1 MKAMPVVQKF
11 TQLSDVDF
19 KTYFGK
25 AGKYLIVKDDESGLT
40 TSLVSSNTVYP
51 ELLSEVNVASNVTS
65 ITFNGLNINNDGAY
79 LIEVKMVSTTA
90 GWKHLRMYINGD
102 TNESNYR
109 LRSINARRGTIAV
122 ENYNLAWVLGYQYL
136 SHAYYLMTRLHNTA
150 TITRGFAYLTN
161 TAYNPPHFLY
171 YLQNWYLANHTNV
184 TSLTFTST
192 ETNGIRVGSRIAIY
206 KYKIF

>member
-19 KTYFGK
+19 KTYIGQ

-40 TSLVSSNTVYP
+40 TSSVSSNTVYP

-79 LIEVKMVSTTA
+79 LIEVRMVSTTS
-90 GWKHLRMYINGD
+90 GWKHLKMYINGD

-109 LRSINARRGTIAV
+109 WRSINARAGSYYV
-122 ENYNLAWVLGYQYL
+122 ENYSIASIMGYQYG
-136 SHAYYLMTRLHNTA
+136 SHGYFLITRLHNTA
-150 TITRGFAYLTN
+150 TITRGFAYTPN

-171 YLQNWYLANHTNV
+171 YLHSWYLANHTNV
-184 TSLTFTST
+184 TSLTFAST
-192 ETNGIRVGSRIAIY
+192 ETNGIRVGSMIAIY